1 MPHRCLGIPE
11 VLLIVAQELRTQ
23 SLPSVLSLAL
33 TNSAICEPCL
43 DVLWEE
49 QTTLIPF
56 LKLFPEYETRV
67 RPDRFPGVTSE
78 PEEIHE
84 VHLAGPP
91 SRESWLKAQRYARRV
106 RSMAFEK
113 YDGGTYGR
121 YQQRPSARGSN
132 RTEENEEEEEE
143 EDDNETENENE
154 EDAEEDGESDA
165 GEPIVPRESVDIDQ
179 QSLKLLLQCAEGEP
193 LFPYLRSLD
202 CTDPSSMQPSF
213 FLDLPNLF
221 VPSLRQLLL
230 ALGQTDIEE
239 DVTMIRALPEAC
251 PDLTML
257 LINCGGPLSEETSE
271 ALREVI
277 LQWGSLTVV
286 RLPDTRASTLA
297 HLGQCEAFETVDLAV
312 REHILLDGHPDP
324 VAFGA
329 TVDWFAIEGHDPT
342 FVEKALKMISGARL
356 KVKAFDVLF
365 EDDATPGPYDVRQ
378 RNLVLLATM
387 LEPSIVEQVLYY
399 QDTAIDPTW
408 GPLPPSS
415 LVQFTAYPNLTHLG
429 LDCWIDVTNEDLATL
444 AKGLPLLELFVL
456 DVHAEEREDLE
467 RQVRATLAGLV
478 PFSHYCRK
486 LERLCLRMDATEI
499 PEIQDT
505 PESTPSIHHP
515 IRTHFADSEVEDPAA
530 VAAFL
535 ARIFPAGC
543 TIARYPPSHGI
554 YSSYADTF
562 DDDECWNKERS
573 GNWPI
578 GLWSEVYDELAELQE
593 ST

>member
-11 VLLIVAQELRTQ
+11 VLLIVAQELRAQ
-23 SLPSVLSLAL
+23 SLPSVLNLAL

-56 LKLFPEYETRV
+56 LRLFPEYELLV
-67 RPDRFPGVTSE
+67 QPDRFPGVTSK

-84 VHLAGPP
+84 VHLTGPP
-91 SRESWLKAQRYARRV
+91 SRDSWLKAQRYARRV
-106 RSMAFEK
+106 RSMTFEK

-121 YQQRPSARGSN
+121 YQQRPSGNN
-132 RTEENEEEEEE
+132 RAEEVENEDQEQAEEQAE
-143 EDDNETENENE
+143 EDD
-154 EDAEEDGESDA
+154 ESDA
-165 GEPIVPRESVDIDQ
+165 DEPIVLREAVDIDQ

-193 LFPYLRSLD
+193 LFPYLRILN
-202 CTDPSSMQPSF
+202 CTEPSSMEPSF

-221 VPSLRQLLL
+221 VPSLRELLL
-230 ALGQTDIEE
+230 ALGQNDVDE
-239 DVTMIRALPEAC
+239 DVAMIRALPAAC

-271 ALREVI
+271 ALREAI
-277 LQWGSLTVV
+277 LQWGSLNAV

-297 HLGQCEAFETVDLAV
+297 HLGQCEAFESVDLAV
-312 REHILLDGHPDP
+312 REHILLDGNPEP

-329 TVDWFAIEGHDPT
+329 TVDWFAIEAHNPT
-342 FVEKALKMISGARL
+342 FVERALRMISGARL
-356 KVKAFDVLF
+356 KAKAFDVLF
-365 EDDATPGPYDVRQ
+365 DDDAEAGGYDVRL
-378 RNLVLLATM
+378 RNLALLATM
-387 LEPSIVEQVLYY
+387 LEPSMVQQVLYY
-399 QDTAIDPTW
+399 QDTDIDPTW
-408 GPLPPSS
+408 GPLPSSS
-415 LVQFTAYPNLTHLG
+415 LVQFTSYPNLTHLG
-429 LDCWIDVTNEDLATL
+429 LDCWIDYTDEDLATV

-456 DVHAEEREDLE
+456 DVHAQEREDLE
-467 RQVRATLAGLV
+467 RQDRATLAGLI

-486 LERLCLRMDATEI
+486 LERLCLRLDATHI
-499 PEIQDT
+499 PEIPDT
-505 PESTPSIHHP
+505 PEATASIKHAV
-515 IRTHFADSEVEDPAA
+515 RTHFADSEVEDPAA

-554 YSSYADTF
+554 YSSYVDTF
-562 DDDECWNKERS
+562 DDDEAWDKERV

-578 GLWSEVYDELAELQE
+578 GLWSEVYDELIELQE